1 MKIAF
6 VDLIEWDYNV
16 ETPYQRPLGG
26 SQSAL
31 CYLSAMLAADGHSV
45 ALINGVSKPGTFRG
59 VACVGTTVGQA
70 PEFLNAYDFI
80 IVLNSAFGRVM
91 RDAGIKVPMVLW
103 SQHAEDQPG
112 VEELKLQAER
122 DAWDAFALISDWQ
135 RDQYIASFGID
146 RERIGILRNAISP
159 AIEEA
164 TPAKPWFA
172 NGRPPVLAYT
182 STPFRGLD
190 VLLLAFPTIRAA
202 IPGAVLKVISDMG
215 IYQLSGDED
224 DFQVLYQLARSL
236 DGVEFTGA
244 MSQTELAQTLRDVDI
259 LAYPNTFAETSCISV
274 MEAMASGCVVLTSR
288 LGALP
293 ETTADFG
300 FLVEPHDSLTH
311 FATDFAKMAIEI
323 IGKAQT
329 EPETF
334 QTLLDRQMAYCD
346 ENYNWTVRA
355 KEWAGWLSSI
365 AAKFDR

>member
-31 CYLSAMLAADGHSV
+31 CYLSAQLAADGHEV
-45 ALINGVSKPGTFRG
+45 ALVNGVSKPGTFRG
-59 VACVGTTVGQA
+59 VACVGTTVGQD

-80 IVLNSAFGRVM
+80 IVLNSACGGVM
-91 RDAGIKVPMVLW
+91 RDAGIKAPMVLW

-112 VEELKLQAER
+112 VEELKQQAER

-146 RERIGILRNAISP
+146 RERIGVLRNAISP
-159 AIEEA
+159 AVEEA
-164 TPAKPWFA
+164 TPAEPWFTNA
-172 NGRPPVLAYT
+172 RPPVLAYT

-215 IYQLSGDED
+215 IYQLSSDED

-236 DGVEFTGA
+236 DGVEHTGA
-244 MSQTELAQTLRDVDI
+244 MPQTELAQTLRDVDI

-300 FLVEPHDSLTH
+300 FLMDPPDAPTQ
-311 FATDFAKMAIEI
+311 FATGFASMAIEI

-334 QTLLDRQMAYCD
+334 RARLDRQIAYSK
-346 ENYNWTVRA
+346 ENNCWKARA
-355 KEWAGWLSSI
+355 KEWAGWLASI
-365 AAKFDR
+365 AATSGR